1 MKKKV
6 LALALSAALA
16 ATAFTGCGKG
26 GDKADGNETIML
38 GFEAYDT
45 GDDQFLALKGYFDS
59 ISSDLNIQIVY
70 SENLASASD
79 ELNFVEECATKGC
92 KGIIGYY
99 NVAREETVNTCID
112 NEMYYWGTAD
122 IYEQFANEEYYVGC
136 YTFADGEGNGDYLGG
151 YNLAMALAEANCKH
165 VFYCNGGA
173 GMGIPMFLDRQSGFV
188 DGIAAAQAAG
198 MDISF
203 DLDKDVIEGWPDA
216 DTFAPQ
222 VEEKLAG
229 DYDGAAA
236 AFNVAAL
243 FQPLGQSGKLDGSF
257 KLSTIGE
264 VSDTYTDFVNAGAVV
279 GVVYDCEEVVFAN
292 CLINL
297 LNAIKGNRLVGAD
310 GKALQVACH
319 RWVVSDADTYNKI
332 LDYHKAGNFFVT
344 AEDMLSLIGDDV
356 TGEQVSA
363 FYDSFTAEKAVAGL

>member
-6 LALALSAALA
+6 LALVLSAALA

-26 GDKADGNETIML
+26 SDKADSNETIMI

-45 GDDQFLALKGYFDS
+45 GDEQFLAIKGYLDT
-59 ISSDLNIQIVY
+59 ISADLNIQMVY

-79 ELNFVEECATKGC
+79 ELNFIEECATKGC

-99 NVAREETVNTCID
+99 NLALDETVNTCID
-112 NEMYYWGTAD
+112 NEMYYWGTEA
-122 IYEQFANEEYYVGC
+122 IYDQFANEEYYVGC
-136 YTFADGEGNGDYLGG
+136 YRFADGEGNGDYLGG
-151 YNLAMALAEANCKH
+151 YNLAYSLAEAGCKH

-173 GMGIPMFLDRQSGFV
+173 GMGVPMFIDRQNGFLA
-188 DGIAAAQAAG
+188 GIAAAQADG
-198 MDISF
+198 MEISF

-222 VEEKLAG
+222 VEEKLGG
-229 DYDGAAA
+229 DYDGAAS

-243 FQPLGQSGKLDGSF
+243 FQPLGQAGKLDGSF

-292 CLINL
+292 AIVSLV
-297 LNAIKGNRLVGAD
+297 NAIRGNRLTGAD
-310 GKALQVACH
+310 GKALKVACH

-332 LDYHKAGNFFVT
+332 LEHHKAGKFFVT
-344 AEDMLSLIGDDV
+344 AEDMLNLIGDDV
-356 TGEQVSA
+356 TGDQVNA
-363 FYDSFTAEKAVAGL
+363 FYSSFTAESAVASL